1 MLIDGAV
8 YAESVARLWSLEN
21 GSKVALDPQHLF
33 DLRIITDSYFSLQK
47 AVIDTPEPSLV
58 PGEDINFALLTRHWL
73 TKNTFSRIAH
83 PAFSRETVDQIER
96 KWTDLGAA
104 LPMPFAQERLQI
116 SLAALHA
123 DCLYVNHEMLFRC
136 EVI

>member
-1 MLIDGAV
+1 MSIDGAV

-21 GSKVALDPQHLF
+21 GSKVALDPQILF
-33 DLRIITDSYFSLQK
+33 DLRIITDSYFSLQNTV
-47 AVIDTPEPSLV
+47 ADTPEPSLV
-58 PGEDINFALLTRHWL
+58 PGKDINFALLTRHWL

-83 PAFSRETVDQIER
+83 LAFSYETVHQIESA
-96 KWTDLGAA
+96 WSDLGAA
-104 LPMPFAQERLQI
+104 LRMPFAQERLRI

-123 DCLYVNHEMLFRC
+123 DCLYVNHEMLFRR